1 MKKIRLDK
9 NLVKVVS
16 AAIILTL
23 AYFLF
28 YEKLPALNNLSLKTS
43 DLFANL
49 AYDIKARPKSIK
61 DICVIVID
69 DESFVKLQ
77 KKWPWPRSTTAL
89 FLERL
94 NEYKPKIVS
103 LDLSYIGESP
113 DKNDDVLLAQAIRN
127 ADNVILSGY
136 ISPDGSYNKPYLPL
150 RNASLDVGFV
160 NKPRDKDLIVRNSRL
175 LYPKKKG
182 SEQFDLSFGL
192 KSALHFLDITAND
205 IRLKR
210 NHLFISQ
217 LRNIQK
223 PRQLAIP
230 LSRSGTARL
239 NFQAKQKDFEVIS
252 FYKIIN
258 KIAPEKSIAG
268 KLVVVGVTAEI
279 FHDIYGTP
287 LGLMPGV
294 ILNSNE
300 ILMYLSGQTIKDL
313 PKIWQLALI
322 LLAAILSAVLTYKLK
337 ILKGFFSLIGLLAVL
352 FLISL
357 IFTYSDFAADYF
369 GALFI
374 ACFVY
379 LGTESFKYVRLLVE
393 ATVLKT
399 MAITDGLTGL
409 YVHRYLMLKLEAE
422 FNRASEENTQLS
434 FLIMDIDH
442 FKNINDTYGHEEGNV
457 ILKNIAKIL
466 QDLSRRVDIVAR
478 YGGEE
483 FCAILPST
491 SEKGANIYA
500 ERIRKTIEEFDFP
513 YKENQPIKAT
523 ISIGIASLKI
533 ANPQT
538 AQELI
543 AFADKA
549 LYEAKETGRN
559 KVCNF
564 IPPQAP
570 EQNKIPA

>member
-9 NLVKVVS
+9 NIIKVVS
-16 AAIILTL
+16 ASIIIAL
-23 AYFLF
+23 AYSFS

-49 AYDIKARPKSIK
+49 AYDIKPRPKAIK
-61 DICVIVID
+61 DICIVIID

-77 KKWPWPRSTTAL
+77 KKWPWPRSTISL

-103 LDLSYIGESP
+103 LDLSFIGESQ

-127 ADNVILSGY
+127 SGNVILNGY
-136 ISPDGSYNKPYLPL
+136 IGPDGSYNKPYLPFQE
-150 RNASLDVGFV
+150 ASLDMGFV
-160 NKPRDKDLIVRNSRL
+160 NKPRDKDLTVRNSRL
-175 LYPKKKG
+175 LYPKKND
-182 SEQFDLSFGL
+182 SESLYLSFGL
-192 KSALHFLDITAND
+192 KSALHYLDIGPND
-205 IRLKR
+205 IYVKNNSFVI
-210 NHLFISQ
+210 NHL
-217 LRNIQK
+217 RNNQK

-230 LSRSGTARL
+230 ISKSGTVRL
-239 NFQAKQKDFEVIS
+239 NFQAKQKDFAVIS
-252 FYKIIN
+252 FYKVIK

-279 FHDIYGTP
+279 FHDIYSTP

-294 ILNSNE
+294 TLNANE
-300 ILMYLSGQTIKDL
+300 ILMYLSGKTIKDL
-313 PKIWQLALI
+313 PKAWQFVLVLM
-322 LLAAILSAVLTYKLK
+322 AAILSAISTYKLK
-337 ILKGFFSLIGLLAVL
+337 ILKGLFALSAGLLAL
-352 FLISL
+352 FSINLALS
-357 IFTYSDFAADYF
+357 YSNFATDYF
-369 GALFI
+369 GPLFI

-379 LGTESFKYVRLLVE
+379 LGTQSYKYVRLLVE

-422 FNRASEENTQLS
+422 FNRSIEENTQLS

-457 ILKNIAKIL
+457 ILKNIAKVL
-466 QDLSRRVDIVAR
+466 QDASRRVDIVAR

-491 SEKGANIYA
+491 AEKGANIYA
-500 ERIRKTIEEFDFP
+500 ERIRKAIEEFDFP
-513 YKENQPIKAT
+513 YKENQPVKAT
-523 ISIGIASLKI
+523 ISIGIASLKV

-549 LYEAKETGRN
+549 LYKAKETGRN

-564 IPPQAP
+564 NPPP
-570 EQNKIPA
+570 VSEEKNKS

>member
-9 NLVKVVS
+9 NLLKVVS
-16 AAIILTL
+16 VSIIIAL
-23 AYFLF
+23 AYFF
-28 YEKLPALNNLSLKTS
+28 SYQKLPVLKNLSLRTS

-49 AYDIKARPKSIK
+49 AYDIKPRPKEIK
-61 DICVIVID
+61 DICVAVID

-77 KKWPWPRSTTAL
+77 KKWPWPRSTTSL

-94 NEYKPKIVS
+94 REYKPKVVS
-103 LDLSYIGESP
+103 LDLSFIGESQ
-113 DKNDDVLLAQAIRN
+113 DKNDDVLLAQAIK
-127 ADNVILSGY
+127 DSGNVILSGY

-150 RNASLDVGFV
+150 REVSLDIGFV

-175 LYPKKKG
+175 LYPNDKDSRKL
-182 SEQFDLSFGL
+182 DLSFGL
-192 KSALHFLDITAND
+192 KSAMHYLDIGSND
-205 IRLKR
+205 I
-210 NHLFISQ
+210 FIKKNFLVLNQ
-217 LRNIQK
+217 LITGK
-223 PRQLAIP
+223 KTRQLAIP
-230 LSRSGTARL
+230 ISRSGTARL
-239 NFQAKQKDFEVIS
+239 NFQAKKKDFEVVS
-252 FYKIIN
+252 FYKIIK

-268 KLVVVGVTAEI
+268 KIVIVGVTAEI
-279 FHDIYGTP
+279 FHDIYSTP

-294 ILNSNE
+294 VLNANE
-300 ILMYLSGQTIKDL
+300 ILMYLSGETIKDL
-313 PKIWQLALI
+313 PKAWQLI
-322 LLAAILSAVLTYKLK
+322 LVLMAAILSAALTYKLK
-337 ILKGFFSLIGLLAVL
+337 ILKGLLGLFAGLLVL
-352 FLISL
+352 FSIDLALSHSN
-357 IFTYSDFAADYF
+357 FTADYF
-369 GALFI
+369 GPLFI

-379 LGTESFKYVRLLVE
+379 LGTQSYKYVRLLVE

-422 FNRASEENTQLS
+422 FNRSIEENTQLS

-466 QDLSRRVDIVAR
+466 QDASRRVDIVAR

-491 SEKGANIYA
+491 AEKGANIYA
-500 ERIRKTIEEFDFP
+500 ERIRKAIEEFNFP
-513 YKENQPIKAT
+513 YKENQPVKAT
-523 ISIGIASLKI
+523 ISIGIASLKV

-564 IPPQAP
+564 NPPP
-570 EQNKIPA
+570 EIKPQ